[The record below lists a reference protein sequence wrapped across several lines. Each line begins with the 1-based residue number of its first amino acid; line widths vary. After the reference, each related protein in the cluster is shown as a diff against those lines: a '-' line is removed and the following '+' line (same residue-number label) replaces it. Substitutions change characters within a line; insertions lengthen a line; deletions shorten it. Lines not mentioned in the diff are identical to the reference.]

1 MKFDL
6 NENEINKCV
15 VIFKIGS
22 PRLTLTFIVNKIPE
36 KNPNK
41 LKKKKNDMLALINFM
56 YRVP

>member
-36 KNPNK
+36 KKILINF
-41 LKKKKNDMLALINFM
+41 KKKNDMLALINFM